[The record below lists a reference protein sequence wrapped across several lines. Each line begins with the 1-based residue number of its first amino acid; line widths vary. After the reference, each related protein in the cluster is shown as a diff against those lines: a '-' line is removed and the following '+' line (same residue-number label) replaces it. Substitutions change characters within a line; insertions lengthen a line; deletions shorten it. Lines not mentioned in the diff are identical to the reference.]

1 MCSARNHLQVGKHSS
16 VVQANGSQHLT
27 FPIAYLP
34 EGNTFTLVIPAYSQE
49 ILMLFVLEQQYARLL
64 RLALRTEQHT
74 RAAFELM
81 MLQPAAYKSRHLL
94 FGSTD

>member
-1 MCSARNHLQVGKHSS
+1 
-16 VVQANGSQHLT
+16 
-27 FPIAYLP
+27 
-34 EGNTFTLVIPAYSQE
+34 
-49 ILMLFVLEQQYARLL
+49 MLFVLEQQYARLL

-74 RAAFELM
+74 CAAFELM

>member
-1 MCSARNHLQVGKHSS
+1 MER
-16 VVQANGSQHLT
+16 VVQERGCQRLA

-64 RLALRTEQHT
+64 CLALRTEQQNGRIRLCGYLFPT
-74 RAAFELM
+74 LADQLIDR
-81 MLQPAAYKSRHLL
+81 RH
-94 FGSTD
+94 GIEAPPE